1 MLKIK
6 LKISGMGC
14 AHCERAIE
22 NALKGLKGV
31 KNVKA
36 DAASGTAEVEAE
48 VLDRPELYKAVE
60 EAGYELKAI
69 IE

>member
-14 AHCERAIE
+14 ESCERAVE
-22 NALKGLKGV
+22 NALKSINGIKF
-31 KNVKA
+31 VKA
-36 DAASGTAEVEAE
+36 DAKKGTAEVEAD
-48 VLDRPELYKAVE
+48 VLERPLLERAVE
-60 EAGYELKAI
+60 EAGYQVTGI

>member
-6 LKISGMGC
+6 LKIGGMGC
-14 AHCERAIE
+14 THCERAIE
-22 NALKGLKGV
+22 HALKNLKGI

-36 DAASGTAEVEAE
+36 DAKSGTVEVEAE
-48 VLDRPELYKAVE
+48 ILDRPELYKAIE